1 MHFHLIKTIHTHLSM
16 RIDETSIKFT
26 KEGTI
31 TVTTEIEDNHVIVN
45 VKDTG
50 RGIDSEMLP

>member
-1 MHFHLIKTIHTHLSM
+1 M

-45 VKDTG
+45 VEDTG
-50 RGIDSEMLP
+50 RDIDSEMLP